1 MKWQWWIFIPM
12 SRVFI
17 KRFVLTGSMR
27 SLLLCL
33 GLLTLKEH
41 KQNDRHSNE
50 QIQAWYLYQNL
61 SYNLVL
67 PHKVFQSR
75 TSKKLLSVYH
85 TYFQD
90 VINSNQTIEWDIWNV
105 IFVARNIYYPL
116 HAWLISTWRNVAWIL
131 IISKNKFIHSDYDH
145 LISFDVRY
153 RQSI

>member
-33 GLLTLKEH
+33 GLLTLNKMIVMAMS
-41 KQNDRHSNE
+41 KYKLD
-50 QIQAWYLYQNL
+50 IYIKIYLMIC
-61 SYNLVL
+61 YNLVL
-67 PHKVFQSR
+67 PHKVAAKHL
-75 TSKKLLSVYH
+75 KKLLSIYQ

-90 VINSNQTIEWDIWNV
+90 FIISNQTIEWDIWNV

-131 IISKNKFIHSDYDH
+131 IISKNNFIHSDYDH
-145 LISFDVRY
+145 SISFDVSY

>member
-17 KRFVLTGSMR
+17 KRFMLTGSII

-33 GLLTLKEH
+33 GLLTLKDQQ
-41 KQNDRHSNE
+41 QNDRHSNE

-61 SYNLVL
+61 CYDILYIVIY
-67 PHKVFQSR
+67 Q
-75 TSKKLLSVYH
+75 

-90 VINSNQTIEWDIWNV
+90 VIVSNQTIEWNVWNV
-105 IFVARNIYYPL
+105 LFVARNIYYPL

-131 IISKNKFIHSDYDH
+131 IISKNNFIHSDYDH
-145 LISFDVRY
+145 SISFDVSY